1 MDLHLPALT
10 SSSPVPEELLSDDIG
25 VTGTAGAGTTRIGT
39 SATTGTI
46 TFGGDVYHTGAATY
60 ISDNFSL
67 TATDPLFKTTDLAV
81 AFNAGPSTGTV
92 TLADAADL
100 TIQTGAG
107 NITFA
112 GDIVGTDGGVS
123 TDITLTTTGTV
134 SIKNIGANSDINDVD
149 ITGGTITTDGTIT
162 TAVVSSSDA
171 TAGTVALTGAVDL
184 LGNTTIASNGGA
196 VGIVGG
202 IDSNAAGTKTLTINS
217 GAGAVDVSGKI
228 GATRAVGNTSINA
241 HLELEQLIYLILE
254 MELQPQVL
262 TVH

>member
-1 MDLHLPALT
+1 M
-10 SSSPVPEELLSDDIG
+10 
-25 VTGTAGAGTTRIGT
+25 
-39 SATTGTI
+39 
-46 TFGGDVYHTGAATY
+46 YHTGAATY

-112 GDIVGTDGGVS
+112 GDIVGTDGGVT
-123 TDITLTTTGTV
+123 TDITLSTTGTV

-171 TAGTVALTGAVDL
+171 TAGTVTLTGAVDL

-196 VGIVGG
+196 VGVVGT

-217 GAGAVDVSGKI
+217 GAGNVDVSGKI

-241 HLELEQLIYLILE
+241 SGGTGTIDLFDIGDGDPAAGIDGT
-254 MELQPQVL
+254 L
-262 TVH
+262 TVGNTLTNQVEFDGVNYDISGNVLIKSKSGNHIDFSDTSGLSLIHI